1 MLNECLY
8 KKLVRLTFHYGRV
21 QFHTVGN
28 SLTVAVAYESF
39 SLQSLS
45 HSSNGCF
52 TNVVAGRFNTSFE
65 LVLAGRLEKRE
76 TGIRNRNHNGKT
88 NLYKNRDNIYLNF
101 LLGVVLVKY

>member
-1 MLNECLY
+1 M
-8 KKLVRLTFHYGRV
+8 
-21 QFHTVGN
+21 
-28 SLTVAVAYESF
+28 
-39 SLQSLS
+39 
-45 HSSNGCF
+45 
-52 TNVVAGRFNTSFE
+52 VAGRFNTSFE